1 MFEFIDLMSVV
12 IVGGFEFLDS
22 LIEGTTCSTSW
33 VITPTQRLW
42 QEETE
47 RMRSKLAKPRLN
59 ENIPKATSVSK
70 KISNFAPRKPID
82 C

>member
-1 MFEFIDLMSVV
+1 MSVKSPIFFFCAV
-12 IVGGFEFLDS
+12 T
-22 LIEGTTCSTSW
+22 IEGTACSTSW
-33 VITPTQRLW
+33 AITPTQRLW

-47 RMRSKLAKPRLN
+47 RMRSKSAKPRLN

>member
-1 MFEFIDLMSVV
+1 MSVKSPSFFFY
-12 IVGGFEFLDS
+12 IVT
-22 LIEGTTCSTSW
+22 IEVTTCSTSW
-33 VITPTQRLW
+33 AITPTQCLW

-47 RMRSKLAKPRLN
+47 RMRSKSAKPRLN

>member
-1 MFEFIDLMSVV
+1 MSVKSPIFFFCTV
-12 IVGGFEFLDS
+12 T
-22 LIEGTTCSTSW
+22 IEGTTSSTSW
-33 VITPTQRLW
+33 AITPTQRLW

-47 RMRSKLAKPRLN
+47 RMRSKSAKPRLN

>member
-1 MFEFIDLMSVV
+1 MSVKSP
-12 IVGGFEFLDS
+12 IFFFYTLT
-22 LIEGTTCSTSW
+22 IEVTTCSTSW
-33 VITPTQRLW
+33 AITPTQRLS

-47 RMRSKLAKPRLN
+47 WMRSKSAKPRLN